1 MKDKT
6 LEYLINNSCPT
17 IAMRIRE
24 EIYEEKLSKAEKVD
38 YFTEIINQT
47 TVKKVLEWQGKEGYF
62 GTRFHTPP
70 SNSKVWSHEGCVR
83 YLLELGLDLS
93 FLPLKK
99 ALDVLLLEGWEKE
112 CTGKAAEI
120 FGAGNIKASLFAQAG
135 LEDYDFMKQWIEV
148 ALQAF
153 RFIYE
158 AHDLTDIAIPYK
170 DKQIFVEGKYLPIIY
185 HLRILAF
192 TYSWRNDKNIAMI
205 MEAFNKLYKWLPIKP
220 IYIKYKSQLIAPG
233 GNIAYEYNNDL
244 FKIEKKFAFH
254 WLSFYELIARMGML
268 YDKSPFRK
276 HFESLLSYLKENHGF
291 FLEKYD
297 KKAFVYWSGY
307 SGMSLEDNWRSHK
320 NQINDL
326 TFRVC
331 LIEALADRA
340 CIY

>member
-1 MKDKT
+1 MKDKS
-6 LEYLINNSCPT
+6 LEYLLNDSCPT

-24 EIYEEKLSKAEKVD
+24 EIYGEKLSKEEKAD
-38 YFTEIINQT
+38 CLARIINQT
-47 TVKKVLEWQGKEGYF
+47 TVKKVLEWQSKEGYF

-83 YLLELGLDLS
+83 YLLEMGLDLS

-99 ALDVLLLEGWEKE
+99 SLEVLLLEGWERE
-112 CTGKAAEI
+112 CTGKAAEH

-135 LEDYDFMKQWIEV
+135 LEDYDFMKQWMDV

-158 AHDLTDIAIPYK
+158 GDDLTDIVIPYK
-170 DKQIFVEGKYLPIIY
+170 DKQIFVEGKYLPNIY

-192 TYSWRNDKNIAMI
+192 TYSWRNQKNIAMI
-205 MEAFNKLYKWLPIKP
+205 IEAFEKLYKWLPIQP
-220 IYIKYKSQLIAPG
+220 AYIKYKSQLIAPA

-244 FKIEKKFAFH
+244 CKIDKKFAYH

-268 YDKSPFRK
+268 HDKSPFRR
-276 HFESLLSYLKENHGF
+276 HFENLLSYLNENQGL

-297 KKAFVYWSGY
+297 KKAFVSWSGY
-307 SGMSLEDNWRSHK
+307 SGMSLEDNWRNHK

-326 TFRVC
+326 TFRVY
-331 LIEALADRA
+331 LIEALMYKE
-340 CIY
+340 CI